1 MISFKELVLISGILL
16 CLQCA
21 VPAEQEINAKDRVIE
36 LQNLAER
43 NHNESHYQIN
53 SRFKRVKGKGKGPKK
68 EEPVL
73 LRVMTFNVRN
83 YRSPTKPFAP
93 TTSKEKGRAERG
105 MAIAKV
111 SHYHAKVILITHAWF
126 RLIL

>member
-16 CLQCA
+16 CLIQHA
-21 VPAEQEINAKDRVIE
+21 VPAEQKINAKERVIE
-36 LQNLAER
+36 LQNLAKL
-43 NHNESHYQIN
+43 NHNESHYQLS
-53 SRFKRVKGKGKGPKK
+53 SRFKRAKDKGKGPKQ
-68 EEPVL
+68 EQPVL

-83 YRSPTKPFAP
+83 YRSPTKLFTS

-111 SHYHAKVILITHAWF
+111 SHYHQCKSSGFI
-126 RLIL
+126 